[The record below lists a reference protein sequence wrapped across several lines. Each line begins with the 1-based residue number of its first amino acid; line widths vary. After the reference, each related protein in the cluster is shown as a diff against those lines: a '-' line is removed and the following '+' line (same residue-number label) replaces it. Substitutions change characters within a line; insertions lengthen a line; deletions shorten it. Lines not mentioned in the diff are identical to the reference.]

1 LLDYNGG
8 GPSTYIQFT
17 NFLLTLLVLL
27 FGLRT
32 KAKNTEASDKWFLA
46 MAIISFFLWLIVK
59 QPLLSSI
66 IATLTALF
74 AFVPTIRKSW
84 KNPYSETLSSYVI
97 NVLRQAITLVA
108 IGTYSIITV
117 INPLTWVFANL
128 ALALLLILRRITL
141 KK

>member
-1 LLDYNGG
+1 
-8 GPSTYIQFT
+8 
-17 NFLLTLLVLL
+17 VLL